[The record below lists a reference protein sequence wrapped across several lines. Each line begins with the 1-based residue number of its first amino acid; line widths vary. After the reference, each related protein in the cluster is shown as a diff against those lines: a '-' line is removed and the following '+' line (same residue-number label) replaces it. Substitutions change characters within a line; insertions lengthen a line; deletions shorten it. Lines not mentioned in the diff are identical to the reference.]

1 MKDESAALIAKNTW
15 DLVPRPVG
23 SNIVI
28 GKWIFKHKFNSCLP
42 GLIKPP
48 GQASTQIY
56 EPFMVLGLTKYS
68 HISVYCRQVW
78 SFSPSVL
85 PYSILDQLPGY
96 MHF

>member
-48 GQASTQIY
+48 GQAST
-56 EPFMVLGLTKYS
+56 
-68 HISVYCRQVW
+68 
-78 SFSPSVL
+78 
-85 PYSILDQLPGY
+85 
-96 MHF
+96 